1 MHSRS
6 LVVTLVAALGFAVV
20 PVRAQAQRVFGR
32 TPCAYGGFECPRA
45 YENSFDRA
53 ERARERAFQRSE
65 RDAQRSLMRTEARDR
80 TMFRAREATLR
91 RQIDRDYD
99 REIRRAN
106 ALDRQSRPRDIRDS
120 VRPRFRRW

>member
-20 PVRAQAQRVFGR
+20 PAGVQAQRVFGR
-32 TPCAYGGFECPRA
+32 TPCAYGRFDCPRA
-45 YENSFDRA
+45 LESSFDRA

-65 RDAQRSLMRTEARDR
+65 RESQRSLMRTEARDR
-80 TMFRAREATLR
+80 AVFRARETALR
-91 RQIDRDYD
+91 TRFDRDYD

-106 ALDRQSRPRDIRDS
+106 ALDRQAARQLYGSPRLRY
-120 VRPRFRRW
+120 RRW